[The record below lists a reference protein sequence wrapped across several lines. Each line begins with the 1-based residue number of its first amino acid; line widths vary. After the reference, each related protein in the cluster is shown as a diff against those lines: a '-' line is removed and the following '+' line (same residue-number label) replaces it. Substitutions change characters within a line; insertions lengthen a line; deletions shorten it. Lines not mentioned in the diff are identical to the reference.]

1 MTSNILI
8 RINDCISSKDS
19 VLAYGHFN
27 TIHPGHI
34 RYLKYAKKQGKNLFI
49 ALMGDKSLN
58 DSFTFKFNQKDRS
71 NALSLIGIADK
82 IILLDANELSLA
94 VEKITPKL
102 LILGKEFESSSEEEI
117 VKSINIQRKADRRF
131 SFYGGE
137 ITYSNSELLN
147 GIGSEIEAKRKKE
160 FSAAC
165 LKNNIYLE
173 TLYESISHWKNTNL
187 VVIGDSI
194 LDQYVA
200 CEALGMSAE
209 APVIVVKELESKNFI
224 GGAGIVAGHIS
235 SLGANCTLISVIGDD
250 QNGESLRN
258 KLIEAGIKDGL
269 EIDSER
275 PTTFKKRYVVDNQ
288 KLFRVSKL
296 EQFQINSKI
305 EEKIINRLEQIAPDI
320 DGIVISDFVYGVV
333 TENVLKAINLIAE
346 KYSLMLFGDLQCSTQ
361 VGSITKFNNFTLV
374 CPNEREARIAMQDKD
389 SGLEYLSN
397 KLLSLTKSEKLIM
410 KLGPQGFI
418 AYEKDTNGQYFSQ
431 SFPALSVTPI
441 DLTGAGDSLLAVM
454 ATGLSSKQPMMQ
466 TAAIGSCMAAI
477 AVETLGNTPI
487 DLDKLREK
495 IYSTFKK

>member
-1 MTSNILI
+1 MNNNIVV
-8 RINDCISSKDS
+8 RINDCVVSKDS

-34 RYLKYAKKQGKNLFI
+34 RYLKYAKKQGENLFI
-49 ALMGDKSLN
+49 ALIGDKALN
-58 DSFTFKFNQKDRS
+58 DYSEFKFNQRDRC

-82 IILLDANELSLA
+82 IILLDANELSLV
-94 VEKITPKL
+94 VEKIRPKL
-102 LILGKEFESSSEEEI
+102 LILGKEFESSNEEEI
-117 VKSINIQRKADRRF
+117 LRSIKIQKKADRGL
-131 SFYGGE
+131 SFYGGD
-137 ITYSNSELLN
+137 ITYSNSELLS
-147 GIGSEIEAKRKKE
+147 GTGSEIEIKRKKE
-160 FSAAC
+160 FLAVCS
-165 LKNNIYLE
+165 KNNITLE

-187 VVIGDSI
+187 VVLGDSI

-235 SLGANCTLISVIGDD
+235 SLGANCTLISVIGNDL
-250 QNGESLRN
+250 NGECLR
-258 KLIEAGIKDGL
+258 KKIIEAGIKDGL

-296 EQFQINSKI
+296 EQYQINSKI
-305 EEKIINRLEQIAPDI
+305 EEKIINKLEEIAPDI

-333 TENVLKAINLIAE
+333 TENVLKSINLLAE
-346 KYSLMLFGDLQCSTQ
+346 KYSLMLFGDVQCSTQ

-374 CPNEREARIAMQDKD
+374 SPNEREARIAMQDKD

-397 KLLSLTKSEKLIM
+397 KLLSLTKSKKLIM

-418 AYEKDTNGQYFSQ
+418 AYEKDKNGHYFSQ

-441 DLTGAGDSLLAVM
+441 DLAGAGDSLLAVM
-454 ATGLSSKQPMMQ
+454 ATGLSSKQAMLT

-487 DLDKLREK
+487 ELDELREK
-495 IYSTFKK
+495 IYSTFEN